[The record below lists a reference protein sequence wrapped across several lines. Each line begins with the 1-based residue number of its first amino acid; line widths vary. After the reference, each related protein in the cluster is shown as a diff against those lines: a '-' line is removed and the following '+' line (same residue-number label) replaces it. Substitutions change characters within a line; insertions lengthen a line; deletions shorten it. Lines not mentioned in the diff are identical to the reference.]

1 MTDPKCKKSP
11 VSRHC
16 EERSDEAISAGM
28 RRLPRTDESVLA
40 MTTGDTGE
48 TMNKTNSRNPINSIV
63 VLITA
68 GSEEEAHKIAR
79 LLVNEKKAACVNI
92 VPEVDSLFWWKGK
105 IDSARESL
113 LLVKTKASLLP
124 EVISLVKETHG
135 YEVPEIIALP
145 IMGGSEDY
153 LKWLDSACR

>member
-1 MTDPKCKKSP
+1 VGSIFP
-11 VSRHC
+11 VGHC
-16 EERSDEAISAGM
+16 EERSDEAISGGTRSLIPAKSG
-28 RRLPRTDESVLA
+28 LA
-40 MTTGDTGE
+40 MTREDKRE
-48 TMNKTNSRNPINSIV
+48 TMKGTDRII

-68 GSEEEAHKIAR
+68 GSEEEAHKIAK

-92 VPEVDSLFWWKGK
+92 VPGVDSLFHWKGK

-113 LLVKTKASLLP
+113 LLVKTRASLLS
-124 EVISLVKETHG
+124 EIISLIKEIHS

-145 IMGGSEDY
+145 IIDGSDEY